1 MRSLRAKLSS
11 VFLLINVENVLL
23 KNVIKKKTKKV
34 YFLRENLLWIADW
47 VLPLWFQ
54 PGLHYFFDQNMYFDV
69 QQRPTT
75 PQLPFYNQFDD
86 ICSGLVHLSSG
97 RYHNV
102 ICILGMFEDYVC
114 PVRI

>member
-1 MRSLRAKLSS
+1 
-11 VFLLINVENVLL
+11 
-23 KNVIKKKTKKV
+23 
-34 YFLRENLLWIADW
+34 
-47 VLPLWFQ
+47 
-54 PGLHYFFDQNMYFDV
+54 MYFDV